1 MPDALLGGATS
12 IHEGLLAPGELVPPH
27 THAHEDQCIYVVSGT
42 VHLQVGGEFIE
53 APAGGYVI
61 KPRGVAHGF
70 WNPGRAPALALE
82 ITSPGGFESYYHDM
96 AAATS
101 PAQAMAVQAE
111 YGITF
116 HGDLAAQL
124 ISRHGLHVGDI
135 PAAMA
140 VAGEPTRA
148 FARYRAADD
157 APAFAEGGKHDG

>member
-1 MPDALLGGATS
+1 MSSSVTVIRPEPATREPGLRHRVPAALLGGATS

-53 APAGGYVI
+53 AAAGSYVI
-61 KPRGVAHGF
+61 KPRGVAHSF
-70 WNPGRAPALALE
+70 WNPGPAPALALE

-101 PAQAMAVQAE
+101 AAQAMAVQAD

-135 PAAMA
+135 PQQWQ
-140 VAGEPTRA
+140 
-148 FARYRAADD
+148 
-157 APAFAEGGKHDG
+157 